1 MHLSHSL
8 ARWSLEVD
16 IDKYHH
22 LIPVCLLGLTVFE
35 KMQCQNNTDNQIMMN
50 EGNKCLPPSVITLPP
65 HRGGGAKVLRGC
77 NIFSAHRAQ
86 VYILTPPLEKKL

>member
-8 ARWSLEVD
+8 VRWILEVD

-35 KMQCQNNTDNQIMMN
+35 KIQCPNNTDKQIMMN
-50 EGNKCLPPSVITLPP
+50 EGDKCLPPFCYTFAPTQK
-65 HRGGGAKVLRGC
+65 GAKVLQG
-77 NIFSAHRAQ
+77 AKK
-86 VYILTPPLEKKL
+86 ILASRVP